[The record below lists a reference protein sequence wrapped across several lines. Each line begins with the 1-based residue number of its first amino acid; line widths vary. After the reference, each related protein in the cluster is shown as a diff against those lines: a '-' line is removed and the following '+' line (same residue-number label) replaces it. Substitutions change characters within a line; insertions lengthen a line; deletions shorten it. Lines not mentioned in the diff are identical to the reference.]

1 MHLRG
6 RDEAALAMKAVTA
19 NVLVAENVSY
29 PIANCINLAY
39 TCLPRNSTSP

>member
-29 PIANCINLAY
+29 PICELYQSRIYMFA
-39 TCLPRNSTSP
+39 S